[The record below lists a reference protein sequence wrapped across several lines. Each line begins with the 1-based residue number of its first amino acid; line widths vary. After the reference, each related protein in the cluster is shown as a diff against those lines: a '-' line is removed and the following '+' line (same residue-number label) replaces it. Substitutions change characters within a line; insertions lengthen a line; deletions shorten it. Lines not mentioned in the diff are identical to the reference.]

1 MKARFRALWRPLLAA
16 LLLLVAVA
24 PGVGARPR
32 SLQDLAA
39 ITGKLVATGIKYGEI
54 PSLYRPRY
62 DRVSDADLSL
72 SGDDV
77 VFVVQLPD
85 GPRIY
90 PQSIMAWHQ
99 VVNEVVDDNAYAV
112 TYCPITGTLMAYDA
126 SMGGLNLIFD
136 PEGRLYDGNS
146 VLVDRNSGSLWLQ
159 ETGMAFD
166 GPLLGR
172 GLPQLPVFWTTWGAA
187 KSVYPKAKVLA
198 RPPGN
203 RAYGRDPYGS
213 YARTDTYY
221 QNDRL
226 IYPVLRLDRRFPH
239 KTPMLCLEY
248 EGSLVAIDIK
258 YVKKKG
264 AVNFFVG
271 PHALLA
277 AYDGKLGVVRVFNRR
292 VWNDP
297 FLFIARYGKLQD
309 LTTRSLWSP
318 APGKALDG
326 HCHTAKGRI
335 IDGWLGADTDEE
347 FESLHKHGAKTIA
360 IGDGGNELG
369 TGKLFNVTRRV
380 VDHGEDIA
388 AAQTADITLASGVS
402 NWWGWGIA
410 AIASVYLNRNVLPDE
425 HEERAVL
432 RAILDAGA
440 VDGITKRSEE
450 SIDNID
456 IDKHIALLNEVHS
469 IVKNYLDKQAE

>member
-16 LLLLVAVA
+16 LLLLAAVA

-172 GLPQLPVFWTTWGAA
+172 GLPQLPVFWTTWGAV

-318 APGKALDG
+318 ATGKALDG
-326 HCHTAKGRI
+326 NM
-335 IDGWLGADTDEE
+335 LGAGLTQIYGVYSMWFAWYSMNPETLVIPGPGE
-347 FESLHKHGAKTIA
+347 VPQNLLSPNPPGQ
-360 IGDGGNELG
+360 GDGGPQSSMP
-369 TGKLFNVTRRV
+369 RR
-380 VDHGEDIA
+380 
-388 AAQTADITLASGVS
+388 S
-402 NWWGWGIA
+402 
-410 AIASVYLNRNVLPDE
+410 PD
-425 HEERAVL
+425 
-432 RAILDAGA
+432 
-440 VDGITKRSEE
+440 
-450 SIDNID
+450 NP
-456 IDKHIALLNEVHS
+456 
-469 IVKNYLDKQAE
+469 